1 MTPAAHIDLPDQIY
15 MRKTRATVIALLV
28 VAGLVGCGK
37 PPLEAVAAA
46 RAAVEAARSDPDVA
60 LYAPDALRTAE
71 ERLEKLVAE
80 KTAQERKSALVRNW
94 DETAALAAEAR
105 DAGAE
110 ARTAAAAAKQAAGV
124 EAAALI
130 ESAAAALAALEIK
143 AGQARRLRG
152 MKLSATAVN
161 ASLAEIRGMLDS
173 ARSDHA
179 VLAFAASR
187 AKADAAGSRIA
198 ALDAEISEAM
208 LIARR
213 K

>member
-1 MTPAAHIDLPDQIY
+1 
-15 MRKTRATVIALLV
+15 MRKIRTAVIALLV
-28 VAGLVGCGK
+28 VSGLVGCAK

-46 RAAVEAARSDPDVA
+46 QASIEAARSDPDVA
-60 LYAPDALRTAE
+60 LYAPDALRAAE
-71 ERLEKLVAE
+71 ERLAKLVAE
-80 KTAQERKSALVRNW
+80 KTAQERKSAMVRDW
-94 DETAALAAEAR
+94 DETAELAAEAR

-110 ARTAAAAAKQAAGV
+110 ARTTAGAAKQAAGV

-130 ESAAAALAALEIK
+130 ESAASALSALEIK

-152 MKLSATAVN
+152 IKLDAASVI
-161 ASLAEIRGMLDS
+161 ASLVEIRGMLDS
-173 ARSDHA
+173 ARADHDA
-179 VLAFAASR
+179 LAYAASR
-187 AKADAAGSRIA
+187 AKADAAGASIA

>member
-1 MTPAAHIDLPDQIY
+1 
-15 MRKTRATVIALLV
+15 MRIARTAFIALFI
-28 VAGLVGCGK
+28 VAGLAGCAK

-46 RAAVEAARSDPDVA
+46 HAAVEAARSDPDVA

-71 ERLEKLVAE
+71 QRLEKLVAE
-80 KTAQERKSALVRNW
+80 KAAQERKSALVRDW
-94 DETAALAAEAR
+94 DETATLAVEAR

-110 ARTAAAAAKQAAGV
+110 ARTTAAAAKQAAGV

-130 ESAAAALAALEIK
+130 ESAATALAALEIK

-152 MKLSATAVN
+152 IKLDTAAVV
-161 ASLAEIRGMLDS
+161 ASLVEIRGMLDS

-179 VLAFAASR
+179 ALAFAASR
-187 AKADAAGSRIA
+187 AKADAAGARIA
-198 ALDAEISEAM
+198 ALDGEISEAM